1 MAGSTLE
8 GLQEIS
14 TQRTQDLIGAWVW
27 DKDGTPRP
35 QGLAKQITDQYK
47 KAYLEIKAELK
58 KIERGIATVKPE
70 NYYNEVVKHGRLSSL
85 KSQIATFYNEA
96 AGRAGVLQIESAT
109 LAISNKYYENM
120 YAVNWFSAD
129 AFKGVKDFQYFAVL
143 NKATIESSVL
153 GTPKV
158 WDSLSKAQK
167 KALNPLFPK
176 HGTLAKTLNDNRIK
190 DLLKLQEVI
199 TQGLLKGQS
208 SVKTAKDL
216 EKVFKDIASDV
227 KERMEVS
234 ASNALR
240 IARTE
245 GARNMN
251 SGAFANTQAAIDAGL
266 ELKRKAIETLDNR
279 TREQS
284 AQIDDQEVK
293 GTDPFTYPGGLK
305 VQIISNSGVAKWDI
319 NERGRSI
326 DVVPGTPPGRRSGR
340 SPVEDPPGS
349 GKFPILPA
357 TFKNFDAWMN
367 KNDLMFNKSG
377 RIVNK

>member
-1 MAGSTLE
+1 MATLE
-8 GLQEIS
+8 QLQEIS
-14 TQRTQDLIGAWVW
+14 TERTQDLIGAWNW
-27 DKDGTPRP
+27 DKDGNPIP
-35 QGLAKQITDQYK
+35 EGIAKQITDQYK
-47 KAYLEIKAELK
+47 KAWEDITKEMENIRNKFLT
-58 KIERGIATVKPE
+58 GVKPE
-70 NYYNEVVKHGRLSSL
+70 DYYNEIVKFNRLGAL

-96 AGRAGVLQIESAT
+96 AGKAGLLQVESAT

-158 WDSLSKAQK
+158 WNSLTKNQK
-167 KALNPLFPK
+167 KRLKPLFPK
-176 HGTLAKTLNDNRIK
+176 HGTLIKTLNDNRVK

-199 TQGLLKGQS
+199 TQGLLKGRS
-208 SVKTAKDL
+208 TVKTAKDL
-216 EKVFKDIASDV
+216 EKVFKDIASNV

-279 TREQS
+279 IREQS
-284 AQIDDQEVK
+284 AQIDDQEVPGDK
-293 GTDPFTYPGGLK
+293 PFIYPGGLK
-305 VQIISNSGVAKWDI
+305 VMIIGNSGVARFDC
-319 NERGRSI
+319 NERGRAI
-326 DVVPGTPPGRRSGR
+326 DVVPGTPAGQRTGRDPFSGEN
-340 SPVEDPPGS
+340 ED
-349 GKFPILPA
+349 A
-357 TFKNFDAWMN
+357 TYKNFDKWA
-367 KNDLMFNKSG
+367 KSHGLTFNKSG
-377 RIVNK
+377 RLVAKG

>member
-1 MAGSTLE
+1 MQELSTE
-8 GLQEIS
+8 
-14 TQRTQDLIGAWVW
+14 RTEALIGAWNW
-27 DKDGTPRP
+27 DKDGNPVP
-35 QGLAKQITDQYK
+35 KGISKKITEQYK
-47 KAYLEIKAELK
+47 KAYLDINKSLDAILIKIK
-58 KIERGIATVKPE
+58 TVNPE
-70 NYYNEVVKHGRLSSL
+70 DYYNEVVKFNRLEAL
-85 KSQIATFYNEA
+85 KRQIATIYNEA
-96 AGRAGVLQIESAT
+96 AGKAGLLQVESAS

-129 AFKGVKDFQYFAVL
+129 AFHGQTNFQYFAVL

-158 WDSLSKAQK
+158 WESLSKAQR
-167 KALNPLFPK
+167 KALKPLFPK
-176 HGTLAKTLNDNRIK
+176 HGTLAKTLNDNRVK

-199 TQGLLKGQS
+199 TQGLLKGKS

-216 EKVFKDIASDV
+216 QKVFTDIAADV

-251 SGAFANTQAAIDAGL
+251 SGAYANTQAGIDAGL
-266 ELKRKAIETLDNR
+266 ELKRKAEETLDSR

-284 AQIDDQEVK
+284 HFIDNEVVEGDQ
-293 GTDPFTYPGGLK
+293 PFNYPGGLK
-305 VQIISNSGVAKWDI
+305 VMIIGNSGVAEYDI

-326 DVVPGTPPGRRSGR
+326 DIVPGTPPGRRVGR
-340 SPVEDPPGS
+340 D
-349 GKFPILPA
+349 PA
-357 TFKNFDAWMN
+357 TGEILEASFKNMDDWMN
-367 KNDLMFNKSG
+367 QHNLTYNKSG
-377 RIVNK
+377 RIVSK